1 MNQFA
6 RAMGFIAL
14 ASGILLLGFP
24 KAAKRIMQVRAE
36 YAHLSPGALRLLG
49 TWELMTGALLV
60 AVTASPALEAKIG
73 EVVSP
78 EHRKAA

>member
-6 RAMGFIAL
+6 RAIGFLAL

-24 KAAKRIMQVRAE
+24 KATKRIMQARAE
-36 YAHLSPGALRLLG
+36 YAHLSSGALRLLG
-49 TWELMTGALLV
+49 SWELLTGAMLV
-60 AVTASPALEAKIG
+60 AVTASPALEAKIS